1 MQDNSGKQRRFQGGR
16 REPAAPPWASQ
27 GGAPRPPELS
37 HPPEHIFAPPKLLS
51 LLRFINSN
59 SLKKSIIFIIT
70 GWFYVVLSFSLYS
83 YKLWHYMY
91 NMKLSRICI
100 CWLARIYVYP
110 TSDSIPKH
118 LWICMIFGGIRKIF
132 NPVFFHSLLDQEFD
146 RKGFCML
153 FVMLLPSP
161 LKELYTSETT
171 LLTPRALWITSWN

>member
-1 MQDNSGKQRRFQGGR
+1 MQQILHRGGFR
-16 REPAAPPWASQ
+16 
-27 GGAPRPPELS
+27 GGAAVRLHPPELS

-132 NPVFFHSLLDQEFD
+132 NLVFFSLFTWS
-146 RKGFCML
+146 R
-153 FVMLLPSP
+153 V
-161 LKELYTSETT
+161 
-171 LLTPRALWITSWN
+171 W

>member
-1 MQDNSGKQRRFQGGR
+1 MSNYVLFLWCYFVYAYAPYQGRFQGGR
-16 REPAAPPWASQ
+16 RGPAAPLWASQ
-27 GGAPRPPELS
+27 GARRAPLSFRTHLSIYS

-118 LWICMIFGGIRKIF
+118 LWICMIFGG
-132 NPVFFHSLLDQEFD
+132 
-146 RKGFCML
+146 
-153 FVMLLPSP
+153 
-161 LKELYTSETT
+161 
-171 LLTPRALWITSWN
+171 